1 MLTKES
7 FLNSFYLQLILGMTP
22 FHLAAALG
30 DVKAAN
36 MMFMGRRV
44 VKSIDVKDDVGWTP
58 LCLAARHGRIGMVK
72 YLLQQGA
79 NPRMES
85 KVGVVSSIV
94 FR

>member
-1 MLTKES
+1 
-7 FLNSFYLQLILGMTP
+7 MTP